1 MRSERVAARVT
12 ARACPFDSCTDSRR
26 HHDVPVIVARVAEVA
41 EAVVCRLGVA
51 DQCVVRRCGQVP
63 RVALSSC
70 PLLSSGFGSSR
81 MGQRGGPLLAVLFCS
96 LCRSGSAYPGA
107 AAAVRLYR

>member
-1 MRSERVAARVT
+1 MRSERVAARVI

-26 HHDVPVIVARVAEVA
+26 HHDVPVVVAEVA

-63 RVALSSC
+63 RVALSSF
-70 PLLSSGFGSSR
+70 PLLSFGFGSSR
-81 MGQRGGPLLAVLFCS
+81 MGQRGGPLLAVLFS
-96 LCRSGSAYPGA
+96 SPCRSGSAYPGA